1 MSCVLSLF
9 SKPAFSRPSVKTYI
23 TKRPWIFAFC
33 LLAILFVCTRL
44 FPLLHAQPWSYW
56 EVFEAKKLSEYGFLE
71 RKGALLDAHYLTG
84 VLPHPE
90 KFNYVNHPAPIH
102 WVNMLIY
109 QGFGDWGILFLNTS
123 LGLLACFLTL
133 ASLRKI
139 YPIDIACFGAVLFT
153 VAPSS
158 IIFDV
163 DPCVGPLAS
172 FLWPAGAYLLLA
184 DHLSLLRRTWLLG
197 LLCLV
202 AGQIDWLSWT
212 ILGSLTIAALGVG
225 WSRRLSIQPQW
236 LLLQALFLGSALTVL
251 FFAAQ
256 IFVYIADWNDLAKYI
271 SKQGGNTLPF
281 AALLKSVSLRI
292 ALSLSP
298 ALLLAGL
305 FGFVLMLWRRT
316 ARPVEMAALVYLP
329 IFLAALVVLRGFFL
343 TEIWPYEYL
352 IFPFVL
358 ASCYF
363 LSSLPLLWRTRL
375 AYPLLSVLALIGI
388 LYAQIQTTSQK
399 LSEETSFLAELFSK
413 ESAPEELIATNMV
426 DQLPPLPSWNVAGLY
441 VARQKADRLLRT
453 GIDAKAQLFDLL
465 RQFHTPSLDILF
477 VSTPCQPIDPPLE
490 QLLRSLQPRS
500 FELPSVG
507 VEVPFSIHLRN
518 LYWRF
523 TGRHQAKQSSTY
535 ASDSR
540 TILLYRFRLKRIDA
554 SGSTIQLVPLN
565 LKP

>member
-1 MSCVLSLF
+1 M
-9 SKPAFSRPSVKTYI
+9 KPYRI
-23 TKRPWIFAFC
+23 NHPWIFAFC
-33 LLAILFVCTRL
+33 LLAILFFCTRV

-56 EVFEAKKLSEYGFLE
+56 EVWEAKKLSEYGFFE
-71 RKGALLDAHYLTG
+71 RRGALLDAHYLTG

-139 YPIDIACFGAVLFT
+139 YPVDIACFGAVLFT

-184 DHLSLLRRTWLLG
+184 DHLPLLRRTWLLG

-212 ILGSLTIAALGVG
+212 ILGSLTVATLGIG

-256 IFVYIADWNDLAKYI
+256 IFAYISDWNDLAKYI
-271 SKQGGNTLPF
+271 SKQGSSTLPF
-281 AALLKSVSLRI
+281 VSLLKSVCPRI

-298 ALLLAGL
+298 ALLLAGF

-316 ARPVEMAALVYLP
+316 ARPVEIAALVYLP
-329 IFLAALVVLRGFFL
+329 IFLAALVALRGFFL

-352 IFPFVL
+352 VFPFTL

-363 LSSLPLLWRTRL
+363 LAYLPVFWRRII
-375 AYPLLSVLALIGI
+375 AYPLLSVLALSGI
-388 LYAQIQTTSQK
+388 FYAQLQTTSPK
-399 LSEETSFLAELFSK
+399 LSTETSFLADLFSK
-413 ESAPEELIATNMV
+413 ESAPREVIATNMI
-426 DQLPPLPSWNVAGLY
+426 DQSPPLPSWNVAGLY

-453 GIDAKAQLFDLL
+453 GINAKAQLFDLL
-465 RQFHTPSLDILF
+465 REFHTPSLDILF

-490 QLLRSLQPRS
+490 QLLQSVRPQP
-500 FELPSVG
+500 FELPSAG
-507 VEVPFSIHLRN
+507 NIVPFSIHLRN

-523 TGRHQAKQSSTY
+523 TGRHQAVQSSAY
-535 ASDSR
+535 ALDSR
-540 TILLYRFRLKRIDA
+540 TIQLYRFRLKRIGA

-565 LKP
+565 LDP

>member
-1 MSCVLSLF
+1 MKSY
-9 SKPAFSRPSVKTYI
+9 R
-23 TKRPWIFAFC
+23 TKRPRIFAFC
-33 LLAILFVCTRL
+33 LLAILFVCTRV

-56 EVFEAKKLSEYGFLE
+56 EVWEAKKLSEYGFFE
-71 RKGALLDAHYLTG
+71 RRGALLDIHYLTG
-84 VLPHPE
+84 VVAHPE

-102 WVNMLIY
+102 WVNMLV
-109 QGFGDWGILFLNTS
+109 QRVTGDWGIIFLNTS

-139 YPIDIACFGAVLFT
+139 YPEDVACFGAALFT

-184 DHLSLLRRTWLLG
+184 DHLPLLRRSWLLG
-197 LLCLV
+197 VLCLI

-212 ILGSLTIAALGVG
+212 ILGCLTVATLGIG

-236 LLLQALFLGSALTVL
+236 LLLQALFLGGALTVL
-251 FFAAQ
+251 LFAAQ
-256 IFVYIADWNDLAKYI
+256 IFAYIADWNDLARYI
-271 SKQGGNTLPF
+271 SKQGGNSVPF
-281 AALLKSVSLRI
+281 LVLLKSVCSRI
-292 ALSLSP
+292 TLSISP
-298 ALLLAGL
+298 ALLLSS
-305 FGFVLMLWRRT
+305 FIGFVLMLWRRT
-316 ARPVEMAALVYLP
+316 ARPMEMSALIYLP
-329 IFLAALVVLRGFFL
+329 IFLAALASLRGLFF

-352 IFPFVL
+352 IFPCTL

-363 LSSLPLLWRTRL
+363 LSSLPVFWRTRL
-375 AYPLLSVLALIGI
+375 AYPLLSVLALGGI
-388 LYAQIQTTSQK
+388 FYAQLQSASPK
-399 LSEETSFLAELFSK
+399 LSTETSFLADLFSK

-426 DQLPPLPSWNVAGLY
+426 DQLPPLPSWNVAGMY

-453 GIDAKAQLFDLL
+453 GIDTKAQLFDLL
-465 RQFHTPSLDILF
+465 REFHTPSLNILF
-477 VSTPCQPIDPPLE
+477 VNTPCQPIDPPLE
-490 QLLRSLQPRS
+490 QLLQSVQPQP

-507 VEVPFSIHLRN
+507 EIVPFPIHLRN

-523 TGRHQAKQSSTY
+523 TGRHQAKQSSSC
-535 ASDSR
+535 ASNSR
-540 TILLYRFRLKRIDA
+540 TILLYHFRLVRRNDID
-554 SGSTIQLVPLN
+554 STIQLVPLN

>member
-1 MSCVLSLF
+1 MR
-9 SKPAFSRPSVKTYI
+9 RPLAS
-23 TKRPWIFAFC
+23 AFC
-33 LLAILFVCTRL
+33 LLAILFFCTRV

-56 EVFEAKKLSEYGFLE
+56 EVWEAKKLNEYGFFE
-71 RKGALLDAHYLTG
+71 RRGALLDTHYLAG
-84 VLPHPE
+84 ILPHPE

-102 WVNMLIY
+102 WVNMLAQRGI
-109 QGFGDWGILFLNTS
+109 GDWGILFLNTS

-133 ASLRKI
+133 AALRKI
-139 YPIDIACFGAVLFT
+139 YPVDVACFGAVLFT
-153 VAPSS
+153 IAPSS
-158 IIFDV
+158 IIFDI

-184 DHLSLLRRTWLLG
+184 DHLPLLRRTWLLG
-197 LLCLV
+197 VLCLV

-212 ILGSLTIAALGVG
+212 ILGSLTVATLGIG

-256 IFVYIADWNDLAKYI
+256 IFAYIADWNDLAKYI

-298 ALLLAGL
+298 ALLLAGF
-305 FGFVLMLWRRT
+305 FGFVLILWRRT
-316 ARPVEMAALVYLP
+316 ARPVEMAALFYLP
-329 IFLAALVVLRGFFL
+329 IFFAALVALRGFFL

-363 LSSLPLLWRTRL
+363 LSSLPFFWRTRL
-375 AYPLLSVLALIGI
+375 AYPLLSVLALSGI
-388 LYAQIQTTSQK
+388 LYAQLQTTSPK
-399 LSEETSFLAELFSK
+399 LSTETSFLADLFSK
-413 ESAPEELIATNMV
+413 ESAPREVIATNMI
-426 DQLPPLPSWNVAGLY
+426 DQSPPLPSWNVAGLC
-441 VARQKADRLLRT
+441 VTRQKADRLLRT

-465 RQFHTPSLDILF
+465 REFHTPSLDILF
-477 VSTPCQPIDPPLE
+477 VSTPCQPIDPMLE
-490 QLLRSLQPRS
+490 QLLQSVRPQS
-500 FELPSVG
+500 FDLPPAG
-507 VEVPFSIHLRN
+507 EIVPFSIHLRN

-523 TGRHQAKQSSTY
+523 TGRHQAPQSSVC

-540 TILLYRFRLKRIDA
+540 TILLYHFRLARRNDID
-554 SGSTIQLVPLN
+554 STIELVPLN
-565 LKP
+565 FKP

>member
-1 MSCVLSLF
+1 M
-9 SKPAFSRPSVKTYI
+9 
-23 TKRPWIFAFC
+23 KRPLAFAFC
-33 LLAILFVCTRL
+33 LLPILFVCTRV

-71 RKGALLDAHYLTG
+71 RKGALLDTHYLTG

-102 WVNMLIY
+102 WVNMLVQRGI
-109 QGFGDWGILFLNTS
+109 GDWGILFLNTS

-133 ASLRKI
+133 AALRKI
-139 YPIDIACFGAVLFT
+139 YPEDAACFGAVLFT

-184 DHLSLLRRTWLLG
+184 DHLPLLRRTWLLG
-197 LLCLV
+197 VLCLV

-212 ILGSLTIAALGVG
+212 ILGSLTVATLGIG

-236 LLLQALFLGSALTVL
+236 LLLRALFLGGALTVL
-251 FFAAQ
+251 FFAEQ

-298 ALLLAGL
+298 TLLLAGF

-329 IFLAALVVLRGFFL
+329 IFFAALVVLRGFFL

-363 LSSLPLLWRTRL
+363 LSSLPLLWRARL
-375 AYPLLSVLALIGI
+375 AYPLLSVLALSGI
-388 LYAQIQTTSQK
+388 FYAQLQTTSPK
-399 LSEETSFLAELFSK
+399 LSTETSFLAELFSK
-413 ESAPEELIATNMV
+413 ESAPREVIATNMI
-426 DQLPPLPSWNVAGLY
+426 DQAPPLASWNVAGLY

-453 GIDAKAQLFDLL
+453 GIGAKAQLFDLL
-465 RQFHTPSLDILF
+465 REFHTPSLDILF
-477 VSTPCQPIDPPLE
+477 LRTPCQPIDPPLE
-490 QLLRSLQPRS
+490 QVLQSVRPRP
-500 FELPSVG
+500 FELPSAG

-523 TGRHQAKQSSTY
+523 TGRHQAEQSSAS

-540 TILLYRFRLKRIDA
+540 TILLYHFRLARRNDID
-554 SGSTIQLVPLN
+554 STIELVPIN
-565 LKP
+565 LKH

>member
-1 MSCVLSLF
+1 MKRC
-9 SKPAFSRPSVKTYI
+9 TI
-23 TKRPWIFAFC
+23 KRPLAFAFC
-33 LLAILFVCTRL
+33 LLTILFVGTRA

-56 EVFEAKKLSEYGFLE
+56 EVFEAKKLSEYGFWE
-71 RKGALLDAHYLTG
+71 RRGALLDVHYLTG

-102 WVNMLIY
+102 WVNLLIY

-133 ASLRKI
+133 AALRKL
-139 YPIDIACFGAVLFT
+139 YPEDVAVFGAALFT

-163 DPCVGPLAS
+163 NPCVGPLAS

-184 DHLSLLRRTWLLG
+184 DHLPLLRRTWLLG
-197 LLCLV
+197 LLCLL
-202 AGQIDWLSWT
+202 AGQTDWLSWT
-212 ILGSLTIAALGVG
+212 ILGSLTVATLGIG

-256 IFVYIADWNDLAKYI
+256 IFAYISDWNDLAKYI
-271 SKQGGNTLPF
+271 SKQGSSTLPF
-281 AALLKSVSLRI
+281 VSLLKSVCPRI

-298 ALLLAGL
+298 ALLLAGF

-316 ARPVEMAALVYLP
+316 ARPVEIAALVYLP
-329 IFLAALVVLRGFFL
+329 IFLAALVALRGFFL

-352 IFPFVL
+352 VFPFTL

-363 LSSLPLLWRTRL
+363 LAYLPVFWRRII
-375 AYPLLSVLALIGI
+375 AYPLLSVLALSGI
-388 LYAQIQTTSQK
+388 LYAQLQTTSPK
-399 LSEETSFLAELFSK
+399 LSTETSFLADLFSK
-413 ESAPEELIATNMV
+413 ESAPREVIATNMI
-426 DQLPPLPSWNVAGLY
+426 DQSPPLPSWNVAGLY

-453 GIDAKAQLFDLL
+453 GINAKAQLFDLL
-465 RQFHTPSLDILF
+465 REFHTPSLDILF

-523 TGRHQAKQSSTY
+523 TGRHQAEQSS
-535 ASDSR
+535 ASASGSR
-540 TILLYRFRLKRIDA
+540 TILLYHFRLVRRNDID
-554 SGSTIQLVPLN
+554 STIELVPLN
-565 LKP
+565 LEP

>member
-1 MSCVLSLF
+1 V
-9 SKPAFSRPSVKTYI
+9 
-23 TKRPWIFAFC
+23 
-33 LLAILFVCTRL
+33 
-44 FPLLHAQPWSYW
+44 FPLLQAQPWSYW
-56 EVFEAKKLSEYGFLE
+56 EVFEAKKLSEYGFFE
-71 RKGALLDAHYLTG
+71 RRGALLDVHYLAG
-84 VLPHPE
+84 VLAHPE

-102 WVNMLIY
+102 WVNMLVLR
-109 QGFGDWGILFLNTS
+109 GTGDWGILFLNTS
-123 LGLLACFLTL
+123 LGLLACFLVLL
-133 ASLRKI
+133 ALKKL
-139 YPIDIACFGAVLFT
+139 YPVDVACFGAVLFT

-172 FLWPAGAYLLLA
+172 FLWSAGAYLLLA
-184 DHLSLLRRTWLLG
+184 DHLLLLRRTWLLG
-197 LLCLV
+197 LLCLL

-212 ILGSLTIAALGVG
+212 ILGSLTVAALGIG
-225 WSRRLSIQPQW
+225 WRRRLSIHPQW

-256 IFVYIADWNDLAKYI
+256 IFAYIADWNDLARYI
-271 SKQGGNTLPF
+271 SKQGGNILPF
-281 AALLKSVSLRI
+281 VALLKSVSLRI

-363 LSSLPLLWRTRL
+363 LSSLPLFWRTRL
-375 AYPLLSVLALIGI
+375 AYPLLSVLALSGI
-388 LYAQIQTTSQK
+388 LYAQLQTTSPK
-399 LSEETSFLAELFSK
+399 LSTETSFLADLFSK
-413 ESAPEELIATNMV
+413 ESTPEEIIATNMV
-426 DQLPPLPSWNVAGLY
+426 DQSPPLPSWNVAGLY

-465 RQFHTPSLDILF
+465 REFHTPSLDILF
-477 VSTPCQPIDPPLE
+477 VNTPCQPIDPPLE
-490 QLLRSLQPRS
+490 QLLQSVEPRS
-500 FELPSVG
+500 FELPPVG

-523 TGRHQAKQSSTY
+523 TGRHQAEQSSAST
-535 ASDSR
+535 SDSR
-540 TILLYRFRLKRIDA
+540 AIILYHFRLVRRNNTD
-554 SGSTIQLVPLN
+554 STIELVPLN

>member
-1 MSCVLSLF
+1 M
-9 SKPAFSRPSVKTYI
+9 
-23 TKRPWIFAFC
+23 KRPLAFAFC
-33 LLAILFVCTRL
+33 LLPILFVCTRV

-56 EVFEAKKLSEYGFLE
+56 EVWEAKKLSEYGFFE
-71 RKGALLDAHYLTG
+71 RRGALLDAHYLTG

-139 YPIDIACFGAVLFT
+139 YPVDIACFGAVLFT

-184 DHLSLLRRTWLLG
+184 DHLPFLRRIWLLG
-197 LLCLV
+197 LLCLF
-202 AGQIDWLSWT
+202 AGQTDWLSWT
-212 ILGSLTIAALGVG
+212 ILGSLTVATLGIG

-256 IFVYIADWNDLAKYI
+256 IFAYISDWNDLAKYI
-271 SKQGGNTLPF
+271 SKQGSSTLPF
-281 AALLKSVSLRI
+281 VSLLKSVCPRI

-298 ALLLAGL
+298 ALLLAGF

-316 ARPVEMAALVYLP
+316 ARPVEIAALVYLP
-329 IFLAALVVLRGFFL
+329 IFLAALVALRGFFL

-352 IFPFVL
+352 VFPFTL

-363 LSSLPLLWRTRL
+363 LAYLPVFWRRII
-375 AYPLLSVLALIGI
+375 AYPLLSVLALGGI
-388 LYAQIQTTSQK
+388 LYAQLQTTSPK
-399 LSEETSFLAELFSK
+399 LSTETSFLADLFSK
-413 ESAPEELIATNMV
+413 ESTPEEIIATNMI
-426 DQLPPLPSWNVAGLY
+426 DQSPPLPSWNVAGLY

-453 GIDAKAQLFDLL
+453 GINAKAQLFDLL
-465 RQFHTPSLDILF
+465 REFHTPSLDILF

-523 TGRHQAKQSSTY
+523 TGRHQAEQSS
-535 ASDSR
+535 ASASGSR
-540 TILLYRFRLKRIDA
+540 TILLDHFRLVRRNDID
-554 SGSTIQLVPLN
+554 STIELVPLN
-565 LKP
+565 LEP

>member
-1 MSCVLSLF
+1 M
-9 SKPAFSRPSVKTYI
+9 
-23 TKRPWIFAFC
+23 KRPLAFTFC
-33 LLAILFVCTRL
+33 LLTILFVCTRA
-44 FPLLHAQPWSYW
+44 FPILHAQPWSYW
-56 EVFEAKKLSEYGFLE
+56 EVWEAKKLSEYGFFE
-71 RKGALLDAHYLTG
+71 RRGALLDTHYLTG

-102 WVNMLIY
+102 WVNMLVQRGI
-109 QGFGDWGILFLNTS
+109 GDWGILFLNTS

-133 ASLRKI
+133 AALRKI
-139 YPIDIACFGAVLFT
+139 YPEDAACFGAVLFT

-184 DHLSLLRRTWLLG
+184 DHLPLLRRTWLLG
-197 LLCLV
+197 VLCLV

-212 ILGSLTIAALGVG
+212 ILGSLTVATLGIG

-236 LLLQALFLGSALTVL
+236 LLLRALFLGGALTVL
-251 FFAAQ
+251 FFAEQ

-298 ALLLAGL
+298 ALLLAGF

-329 IFLAALVVLRGFFL
+329 IFFAALVVLRGFFL

-352 IFPFVL
+352 IFPFLL

-363 LSSLPLLWRTRL
+363 LSSLPLLWRARL
-375 AYPLLSVLALIGI
+375 AYPLLSVLALSGI
-388 LYAQIQTTSQK
+388 FYAQLQTTSPK
-399 LSEETSFLAELFSK
+399 LSTETSFLADLFSK
-413 ESAPEELIATNMV
+413 ESAPREVIATNMI
-426 DQLPPLPSWNVAGLY
+426 DQAPPLASWNVAGLY

-453 GIDAKAQLFDLL
+453 GIGAKAQLFDLL
-465 RQFHTPSLDILF
+465 REFQTPSLDILF

-490 QLLRSLQPRS
+490 QLLQSVRPQL
-500 FELPSVG
+500 FKLPPVG
-507 VEVPFSIHLRN
+507 AEVPFSIHLRN

-523 TGRHQAKQSSTY
+523 TGRHQAEQSSAS

-540 TILLYRFRLKRIDA
+540 TIQLYHFRLARRNDID
-554 SGSTIQLVPLN
+554 STIQLVPLN
-565 LKP
+565 LNP

>member
-1 MSCVLSLF
+1 MQ
-9 SKPAFSRPSVKTYI
+9 RPLA
-23 TKRPWIFAFC
+23 FAFC
-33 LLAILFVCTRL
+33 LLAVLFVCTRA

-56 EVFEAKKLSEYGFLE
+56 EVWEAKKLSEYGFFE
-71 RKGALLDAHYLTG
+71 RRGALLDTHYLTG

-90 KFNYVNHPAPIH
+90 RFNYVNHPAPIH

-109 QGFGDWGILFLNTS
+109 QGFGDWGIIFLNTS

-139 YPIDIACFGAVLFT
+139 YPVDVACFGAALFT

-172 FLWPAGAYLLLA
+172 FLWPAGAYLLLS
-184 DHLSLLRRTWLLG
+184 DHLPLLRRSWLLG
-197 LLCLV
+197 VLCLV

-212 ILGSLTIAALGVG
+212 ILGSLTVATLGIG
-225 WSRRLSIQPQW
+225 WNRRISIHPHW
-236 LLLQALFLGSALTVL
+236 PLFQAIFLGGALTVL

-256 IFVYIADWNDLAKYI
+256 IFAYIADWNDLAKYI
-271 SKQGGNTLPF
+271 SKQGSSTLPF

-298 ALLLAGL
+298 VLLLAGF

-316 ARPVEMAALVYLP
+316 ARPVELAALVYLP
-329 IFLAALVVLRGFFL
+329 IFFAALVVLQGFFL

-352 IFPFVL
+352 IFPFLL

-363 LSSLPLLWRTRL
+363 LSSLPLLWRARL
-375 AYPLLSVLALIGI
+375 AYPLLSVLALSGI
-388 LYAQIQTTSQK
+388 FYAQLQSTSPK
-399 LSEETSFLAELFSK
+399 LSTETSFLAKLFSK
-413 ESAPEELIATNMV
+413 ESAPEEIIATNMV

-441 VARQKADRLLRT
+441 VARQKADRLLRA
-453 GIDAKAQLFDLL
+453 GISAKAQLFDLL
-465 RQFHTPSLDILF
+465 REFHTPSLDILF

-490 QLLRSLQPRS
+490 QLLQSVRPQL
-500 FELPSVG
+500 FKLPPVG
-507 VEVPFSIHLRN
+507 AEVPFSIHLRN

-523 TGRHQAKQSSTY
+523 TGRHQATQSS
-535 ASDSR
+535 ACAPDSR
-540 TILLYRFRLKRIDA
+540 TMLLYRFRLERIGA

>member
-1 MSCVLSLF
+1 MQ
-9 SKPAFSRPSVKTYI
+9 RPLA
-23 TKRPWIFAFC
+23 FAFC
-33 LLAILFVCTRL
+33 LLTILFVCTRV

-56 EVFEAKKLSEYGFLE
+56 EIFEAKKLSEYGFFE
-71 RKGALLDAHYLTG
+71 RRGALLDTHYLTG

-102 WVNMLIY
+102 WVNMLVQRGI
-109 QGFGDWGILFLNTS
+109 GNWGILFLNTS

-133 ASLRKI
+133 AALRKL
-139 YPIDIACFGAVLFT
+139 YPEDVAVFGAALFT

-163 DPCVGPLAS
+163 NPCVGPLAS
-172 FLWPAGAYLLLA
+172 FLWPAGAYLLLS
-184 DHLSLLRRTWLLG
+184 DHLTLLRRAWLLG
-197 LLCLV
+197 VLCLV

-212 ILGSLTIAALGVG
+212 ILGSLTVAALGVG
-225 WSRRLSIQPQW
+225 WRRRLSIHPQW

-256 IFVYIADWNDLAKYI
+256 IFAYIADWNDLARYI

-281 AALLKSVSLRI
+281 VGLLKSVSLRI

-329 IFLAALVVLRGFFL
+329 IFLAALVLLRGFFL

-363 LSSLPLLWRTRL
+363 LSSLPLFWRTRL
-375 AYPLLSVLALIGI
+375 AYPLLSVLALSGI
-388 LYAQIQTTSQK
+388 FYAQIQTTSPK
-399 LSEETSFLAELFSK
+399 LSTETSFLADLFSK
-413 ESAPEELIATNMV
+413 ESAPREVIATNMI
-426 DQLPPLPSWNVAGLY
+426 DQAPPLASWNVAGLY
-441 VARQKADRLLRT
+441 VARQKADRLVRSNIGT
-453 GIDAKAQLFDLL
+453 QAHLFELL
-465 RQFHTPSLDILF
+465 NQFHTPSLDILF
-477 VSTPCQPIDPPLE
+477 LRTPCQPIDPPLE
-490 QLLRSLQPRS
+490 QVLQSVRPRP
-500 FELPSVG
+500 FELPSAG

-523 TGRHQAKQSSTY
+523 TGRHQAKQSSAY

-540 TILLYRFRLKRIDA
+540 TILLYRFRLERLGA

-565 LKP
+565 LVP

>member
-1 MSCVLSLF
+1 MKRC
-9 SKPAFSRPSVKTYI
+9 TI
-23 TKRPWIFAFC
+23 KRPLAFAFC
-33 LLAILFVCTRL
+33 LLTILFVCTRA

-71 RKGALLDAHYLTG
+71 RKGALLDVHYLTG

-102 WVNMLIY
+102 WVNMLVQRGI
-109 QGFGDWGILFLNTS
+109 GDWGILFLNTS

-139 YPIDIACFGAVLFT
+139 YPVDIACFGAVLFT

-256 IFVYIADWNDLAKYI
+256 IFAYIADWNDLARYI
-271 SKQGGNTLPF
+271 SKQGGNPLPF
-281 AALLKSVSLRI
+281 AALLKSVCSRI
-292 ALSLSP
+292 TLSLSP
-298 ALLLAGL
+298 ALLLAGF

-329 IFLAALVVLRGFFL
+329 IFLAALVALRGFFL

-352 IFPFVL
+352 IFPFTL

-363 LSSLPLLWRTRL
+363 LSYLPVFWRRII
-375 AYPLLSVLALIGI
+375 AYPLLSVLALSGI
-388 LYAQIQTTSQK
+388 LYAQLQTTSPK
-399 LSEETSFLAELFSK
+399 LSTETSFLAELFSK

-477 VSTPCQPIDPPLE
+477 LRTPCQPIDPPLE
-490 QLLRSLQPRS
+490 QVLQSVRPQP
-500 FELPSVG
+500 FELPSAG

-523 TGRHQAKQSSTY
+523 TGRHQAKQSSAY

-540 TILLYRFRLKRIDA
+540 TILLYHFRLERLGA

>member
-1 MSCVLSLF
+1 M
-9 SKPAFSRPSVKTYI
+9 
-23 TKRPWIFAFC
+23 KRPWIFAFC
-33 LLAILFVCTRL
+33 LLAIFFVCTRV
-44 FPLLHAQPWSYW
+44 FPLLNAQPWSYW
-56 EVFEAKKLSEYGFLE
+56 EVFEAKKLSEYGFWE
-71 RKGALLDAHYLTG
+71 RRGALLDVHYLAG

-102 WVNMLIY
+102 WVNMLVQRGI
-109 QGFGDWGILFLNTS
+109 GDWGILFLNTS
-123 LGLLACFLTL
+123 LGLLACFLALL
-133 ASLRKI
+133 ALKKL
-139 YPIDIACFGAVLFT
+139 YPLDIACFGAVLFT

-184 DHLSLLRRTWLLG
+184 DHLPLLRRTWLLG
-197 LLCLV
+197 VLCLV

-212 ILGSLTIAALGVG
+212 ILGSLTVAALGVG
-225 WSRRLSIQPQW
+225 WRRRLSIHPQW

-256 IFVYIADWNDLAKYI
+256 IFAYIADWNDLARYI

-281 AALLKSVSLRI
+281 VGLLKSVSLRI

-363 LSSLPLLWRTRL
+363 LSSLPLSWRTKL
-375 AYPLLSVLALIGI
+375 AYPLLSVLALSGI
-388 LYAQIQTTSQK
+388 FYAQLQTTSPK
-399 LSEETSFLAELFSK
+399 LSTETSFLADLFSK
-413 ESAPEELIATNMV
+413 ESTPEEIIATNMI
-426 DQLPPLPSWNVAGLY
+426 DQSPPLPSWNVAGLY

-453 GIDAKAQLFDLL
+453 GIDAKTQLFDLL
-465 RQFHTPSLDILF
+465 REFHTPSLDILF
-477 VSTPCQPIDPPLE
+477 VNTPCQPIDPPLE
-490 QLLRSLQPRS
+490 QLLQSVEPQS
-500 FELPSVG
+500 FELPPLG

-523 TGRHQAKQSSTY
+523 TGRHQAEQSS
-535 ASDSR
+535 ASTSGSR
-540 TILLYRFRLKRIDA
+540 TILLYHFRLVRTNDID
-554 SGSTIQLVPLN
+554 STIELVPLN

>member
-1 MSCVLSLF
+1 MKQC
-9 SKPAFSRPSVKTYI
+9 TI
-23 TKRPWIFAFC
+23 KRPLAFAFC
-33 LLAILFVCTRL
+33 LLTILFVCTRL
-44 FPLLHAQPWSYW
+44 FPLLQAQPWSYW

-102 WVNMLIY
+102 WINLLIY

-139 YPIDIACFGAVLFT
+139 YPVDIACFGAVLFT

-184 DHLSLLRRTWLLG
+184 DHLPLLRRTWLLG
-197 LLCLV
+197 VLCLV

-212 ILGSLTIAALGVG
+212 ILGSLTVATLGIG

-251 FFAAQ
+251 FFVAQ
-256 IFVYIADWNDLAKYI
+256 IFAYIADWNDLARYI
-271 SKQGGNTLPF
+271 SKQGGNPLPF
-281 AALLKSVSLRI
+281 VALLKSVSLRI

-298 ALLLAGL
+298 ALLLAGF

-316 ARPVEMAALVYLP
+316 ARPVEIAALVYLP
-329 IFLAALVVLRGFFL
+329 IFLAALVALRGFFL

-352 IFPFVL
+352 VFPFTL

-363 LSSLPLLWRTRL
+363 LAYLPVFWRRII
-375 AYPLLSVLALIGI
+375 AYPLLSVLALSGI
-388 LYAQIQTTSQK
+388 LYAQLQTTSPK
-399 LSEETSFLAELFSK
+399 LSTETSFLADLFSK
-413 ESAPEELIATNMV
+413 ESAPREVIATNMI
-426 DQLPPLPSWNVAGLY
+426 DQSPPLPSWNVAGLY
-441 VARQKADRLLRT
+441 VARQKADRLVRS
-453 GIDAKAQLFDLL
+453 GITTKNQLIELL
-465 RQFHTPSLDILF
+465 NQFHAPSLNILF
-477 VSTPCQPIDPPLE
+477 LSTPCQPIDPPLE
-490 QLLRSLQPRS
+490 QLLQSVEPRS
-500 FELPSVG
+500 FELPPVG
-507 VEVPFSIHLRN
+507 AEVPFSIHLRN

-523 TGRHQAKQSSTY
+523 TGRHQATQSSAC

-540 TILLYRFRLKRIDA
+540 TILLYHFRLERIGA

-565 LKP
+565 LEP

>member
-1 MSCVLSLF
+1 V
-9 SKPAFSRPSVKTYI
+9 KPYR

-33 LLAILFVCTRL
+33 LLSILFVCTRA
-44 FPLLHAQPWSYW
+44 FPLFHAQPWSYW
-56 EVFEAKKLSEYGFLE
+56 EVFEAKKLSEYGFFE
-71 RKGALLDAHYLTG
+71 RRGALLDTHYLTG
-84 VLPHPE
+84 VVPHPE
-90 KFNYVNHPAPIH
+90 KFNYINHPAPIH

-123 LGLLACFLTL
+123 LGLLACLLTL
-133 ASLRKI
+133 ATLRKV
-139 YPIDIACFGAVLFT
+139 YPVDVAVFGAFLFT

-184 DHLSLLRRTWLLG
+184 DHLPLLRRTWLLG
-197 LLCLV
+197 VLCLV

-212 ILGSLTIAALGVG
+212 ILGSLTVATLGIG
-225 WSRRLSIQPQW
+225 WNRRISIHPHWPLFQT
-236 LLLQALFLGSALTVL
+236 LFLGGALTVL

-256 IFVYIADWNDLAKYI
+256 IFAYIAEWNDLARYI
-271 SKQGGNTLPF
+271 SKQGGNTLLF

-298 ALLLAGL
+298 ALLLAGF

-316 ARPVEMAALVYLP
+316 ARPMEMSALIYLP
-329 IFLAALVVLRGFFL
+329 IFFAALVVLQGFFL

-352 IFPFVL
+352 IFPFLL

-375 AYPLLSVLALIGI
+375 AYPLLCVLALSGI
-388 LYAQIQTTSQK
+388 LYAQLQTTSPK
-399 LSEETSFLAELFSK
+399 LSTETSFLAELFSK
-413 ESAPEELIATNMV
+413 ESAPREVIATNMV

-453 GIDAKAQLFDLL
+453 GIGAKAQLFDLL
-465 RQFHTPSLDILF
+465 REFHTPSLDILF

-490 QLLRSLQPRS
+490 QLLQSVRPQL
-500 FELPSVG
+500 FKLPPVG
-507 VEVPFSIHLRN
+507 AEVPFSIHLRN

-523 TGRHQAKQSSTY
+523 TGRHQAEQSSAST
-535 ASDSR
+535 SDSR
-540 TILLYRFRLKRIDA
+540 TILLYHFRLARSNDID
-554 SGSTIQLVPLN
+554 STIQLVPLN